1 MAVLLHGDAAFSGQ
15 GVVYETLGFSDLPSY
30 TTGGTIHIVVNN
42 QIGFTTDPR
51 FSRSTPYCSDVAK
64 TVNAPILHVN
74 GDDVEAVVFA
84 MEFASEWRAKFKK
97 DVVIDIICY
106 RKYGHNEIDQ
116 PQFTQPLMYRR
127 IAEMKSAAD
136 KYIAQL
142 LAEGS
147 ITQEEVES
155 NKKRIWDILE
165 NSYQESKNYNPS
177 HQEWVASSWTGF
189 KSLMELN
196 NETVPSKPTG
206 VAESLLQHIGMAA
219 CAYPP
224 DLQVHSNLAKI
235 LKAREKSLK
244 EENGIDWATAES
256 MAFGTLLSEGN
267 HVRLSGQD
275 VERGTFSQR
284 HAVLHDQYTERQY
297 VPLNNL
303 VVADQVARQSQF
315 TVCNS
320 SLSEFGTLGFELGYS
335 MVHPNQLVMWEAQF
349 GNLANNAQCIID
361 QFICSGEKKWLQ
373 RTGLTMLLPHGYD
386 GQGPEHSSARIERF
400 LQLVDEDPYLM
411 PDLKSTEKGSYARQ
425 HLDCSVQVVYP
436 TVPSNYFHVLRRQVM
451 REFRKPTPN
460 GTIILERND
469 ARNSI
474 PAINPEVLHPNPL
487 KELELAEVVSDG
499 SLWADNNA
507 EPRIPY
513 ALCNSSDAPLEIP
526 GVDVAASPKE
536 FKLLPPNQIKTL
548 IFCSGQVYYAL
559 SKARELND
567 LNHVAIVRVEQLSP
581 FPFWEAKQVI
591 DFYGQSLEEIVWA
604 QEESLN
610 SGSWLHA
617 KKWIEKMEK
626 EGNPGGLSVARKV
639 LQADSDAE
647 FNSIRGSAVIRYAG
661 RDQTAAP
668 ATGL

>member
-1 MAVLLHGDAAFSGQ
+1 
-15 GVVYETLGFSDLPSY
+15 
-30 TTGGTIHIVVNN
+30 
-42 QIGFTTDPR
+42 
-51 FSRSTPYCSDVAK
+51 
-64 TVNAPILHVN
+64 
-74 GDDVEAVVFA
+74 
-84 MEFASEWRAKFKK
+84 
-97 DVVIDIICY
+97 
-106 RKYGHNEIDQ
+106 
-116 PQFTQPLMYRR
+116 
-127 IAEMKSAAD
+127 
-136 KYIAQL
+136 
-142 LAEGS
+142 
-147 ITQEEVES
+147 
-155 NKKRIWDILE
+155 
-165 NSYQESKNYNPS
+165 
-177 HQEWVASSWTGF
+177 
-189 KSLMELN
+189 
-196 NETVPSKPTG
+196 
-206 VAESLLQHIGMAA
+206 
-219 CAYPP
+219 
-224 DLQVHSNLAKI
+224 
-235 LKAREKSLK
+235 
-244 EENGIDWATAES
+244 
-256 MAFGTLLSEGN
+256 
-267 HVRLSGQD
+267 
-275 VERGTFSQR
+275 
-284 HAVLHDQYTERQY
+284 
-297 VPLNNL
+297 
-303 VVADQVARQSQF
+303 
-315 TVCNS
+315 
-320 SLSEFGTLGFELGYS
+320 

-349 GNLANNAQCIID
+349 GDFANNAQCIID
-361 QFICSGEKKWLQ
+361 QFICSGEQKWLQ

-425 HLDCSVQVVYP
+425 HQDCNMQVVYP

-451 REFRKPTPN
+451 REFRKPLIAFVSKALLRHPMARSSLKEMTE
-460 GTIILERND
+460 GTRFQRLI
-469 ARNSI
+469 
-474 PAINPEVLHPNPL
+474 PEVLHPNPL

-526 GVDVAASPKE
+526 GVNVAASPKE

-610 SGSWLHA
+610 SGSWLHVEPRLTTSIKNTDWYKSDLA

-661 RDQTAAP
+661 RDQSAAP
-668 ATGL
+668 ATGLKKQHYFEEQALLCEALMGGRIIKPKSVFQGTPIFKE